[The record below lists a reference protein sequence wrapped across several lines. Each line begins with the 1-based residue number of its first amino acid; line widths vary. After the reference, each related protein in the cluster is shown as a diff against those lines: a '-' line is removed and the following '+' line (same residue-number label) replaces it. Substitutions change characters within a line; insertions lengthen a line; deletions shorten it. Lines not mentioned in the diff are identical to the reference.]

1 MSDYHLHFHPHGP
14 AEKGPSPEGRYP
26 LGLVEQYVESAAAR
40 GVAELAFTEH
50 LYRCVESADV
60 LGRWWDGEDDPAIAA
75 STEHRVTVER
85 FISLE
90 RYVDL
95 VLRAK
100 EAGLPVLL
108 GLEVDFFPE
117 TFDAVLEFL
126 DPYPWDVLIGSVHWI
141 GGWHFDQRGTGAEWD
156 RRGERRVYEEY
167 FGLKTRLAATGAMDV
182 LAHPDRCKL
191 TGRRPAEEPVDLY
204 TALVAAAASTGVAV
218 EVSSAGL
225 RQPAGEIYPAPTLL
239 RMAREAGLDI
249 TLASDAH
256 RPEQAGWK
264 TNEIRA
270 AALAAG
276 FTHTARFAARRRS
289 LVPLTLTEEDDTPEE
304 RSPAWTRP

>member
-14 AEKGPSPEGRYP
+14 AGNGPSPAGRYP
-26 LGLVEQYVESAAAR
+26 LSLAERYVEAAAAH
-40 GVAELAFTEH
+40 GVTELAFTEH
-50 LYRCVESADV
+50 LYRCVESAAV
-60 LGRWWDGEDDPAIAA
+60 LGRWWDREDDPAIAA
-75 STEHRVTVER
+75 STEHRVAVER

-100 EAGLPVLL
+100 DAGLPVLL

-126 DPYPWDVLIGSVHWI
+126 EPYPWDVLLGSVHWI
-141 GGWHFDQRGTGAEWD
+141 GGWHFDQRGTDAEWD

-167 FGLKTRLAATGAMDV
+167 FGLKTALAATAAVDV

-204 TALVAAAASTGVAV
+204 AGLVEAAAAADVAI

-225 RQPAGEIYPAPTLL
+225 RQPTGSIYPAPTLL
-239 RMAREAGLDI
+239 RMAREAGLAI

-264 TNEIRA
+264 TNEIRQ

-289 LVPLTLTEEDDTPEE
+289 LVPLALTAEVHDPRRPE
-304 RSPAWTRP
+304 